1 MDEPASSEIAHKRK
15 RTDQEKDYED
25 EGVIASSFESVQAKK
40 RRRDGLG
47 SGRKSEGGAEHKGV
61 ESSRKR
67 AKHSEHAKE
76 EEEEEGDDDS
86 EEATMELDVSS
97 DGNAEAADED
107 GDGYFG
113 CQLELFGEAVPGRRT
128 RVIQKRWR
136 PDKTF
141 SIGREQ
147 FATSSTFRRIGLDR
161 ISRQHF
167 EIRCGRAPETHAGR
181 SAKRKR
187 HASSTKRCFF
197 LKDLSGA
204 LCTTHV
210 YICLV
215 SQPPSSSPCSCC
227 LERSEWHTPQR

>member
-1 MDEPASSEIAHKRK
+1 
-15 RTDQEKDYED
+15 
-25 EGVIASSFESVQAKK
+25 
-40 RRRDGLG
+40 
-47 SGRKSEGGAEHKGV
+47 
-61 ESSRKR
+61 
-67 AKHSEHAKE
+67 
-76 EEEEEGDDDS
+76 
-86 EEATMELDVSS
+86 MELDMSS

-147 FATSSTFRRIGLDR
+147 FATSSTFHRIGLDR

-204 LCTTHV
+204 LYLPRV
-210 YICLV
+210 PIYIRLV
-215 SQPPSSSPCSCC
+215 SNASVLSTSMLPRTQ
-227 LERSEWHTPQR
+227 RMAHTSTMNCWAKA